1 MKVPID
7 NMTFAESEY
16 HRGNKIWNAQTLYNF
31 AKAKEYP
38 VRDMPLWNID
48 LTVEPFECNQL
59 HSFIFQCKRV
69 RDCSLDYPII
79 LDEVGQI
86 ADGYHRLCKA
96 ILEGRKTIKA
106 IRLLEMPAPE
116 EEASYLDMA
125 EGFFSQ
131 MWRPTVA
138 APAPGGSEAGGTG
151 LRRPAALH
159 PHAHADGDDRRRPR
173 LRVRRPVHPG
183 SRRLRPAG
191 GRELGR
197 MPFGG

>member
-7 NMTFAESEY
+7 NMTFSESEY
-16 HRGNKIWNAQTLYNF
+16 RRGDKVWKARTLCDF
-31 AKAKEYP
+31 AKAREYP

-48 LTVEPFECNQL
+48 LAVEPFECSQL

-106 IRLLEMPAPE
+106 IRLLEMPAPDRIE
-116 EEASYLDMA
+116 EE
-125 EGFFSQ
+125 
-131 MWRPTVA
+131 
-138 APAPGGSEAGGTG
+138 
-151 LRRPAALH
+151 
-159 PHAHADGDDRRRPR
+159 
-173 LRVRRPVHPG
+173 
-183 SRRLRPAG
+183 
-191 GRELGR
+191 
-197 MPFGG
+197 